1 MASLLSSA
9 YGGDIDSVDA
19 ITGALAEGTM
29 ASSGGVFG
37 ELLHRAWLDQFIRAI
52 AGDRLY
58 HVHGRPMEAVANTTL
73 SDVINRTMNVIDLP
87 RSVFVAPGV
96 TVCAS
101 DCEEV
106 VGKRGVALSDRF
118 QISWEVREGE
128 IFDVCVVCSE
138 TTPEVPG

>member
-1 MASLLSSA
+1 MALLLSSA
-9 YGGDIDSVDA
+9 YGGDIDNVDA
-19 ITGALAEGTM
+19 ITGALAEGTV

-37 ELLHRAWLDQFIRAI
+37 ELLHEALLDQFIRAI

-101 DCEEV
+101 DCEEA
-106 VGKRGVALSDRF
+106 VGERDVALSDSF
-118 QISWEVREGE
+118 GISWEVSYGGKYT
-128 IFDVCVVCSE
+128 VG
-138 TTPEVPG
+138 VPGYSI

>member
-1 MASLLSSA
+1 MLLSTA
-9 YGGDIDSVDA
+9 YGGDIDNLDA

-37 ELLHRAWLDQFIRAI
+37 ELLHEAWLDQFIRAI

-58 HVHGRPMEAVANTTL
+58 HIHGRPMEAVTNTTL
-73 SDVINRTMNVIDLP
+73 SDVINRTMDVVDLP

-101 DCEEV
+101 DCEEA
-106 VGKRGVALSDRF
+106 VGERDVALSDSF
-118 QISWEVREGE
+118 GISWQVSGREKYVLA
-128 IFDVCVVCSE
+128 IL
-138 TTPEVPG
+138 